1 MEKKEQEAGPGVVFT
16 NKEFEDV
23 TKYLIGNNVRLFPN
37 LLVPQ
42 VCGELI
48 IVSME
53 SSIHNNYYRT
63 RKNTGQGRTDDA
75 ESHRELCL

>member
-1 MEKKEQEAGPGVVFT
+1 MEKKEAGPEVVFT

-42 VCGELI
+42 VCGEYLDHCHFINGI
-48 IVSME
+48 I
-53 SSIHNNYYRT
+53 N
-63 RKNTGQGRTDDA
+63 
-75 ESHRELCL
+75 L